1 VRFAACGT
9 PMSITS
15 IEIQYES
22 DPSPL
27 IWTLNVEQEYN
38 GYKATTVFGE
48 IKSLDALDAR
58 NGKTEKV
65 CV

>member
-1 VRFAACGT
+1 MRFAACGT
-9 PMSITS
+9 PMSIRS
-15 IEIQYES
+15 IEMQYES

-27 IWTLNVEQEYN
+27 IWTLNVEQEWPPN

-48 IKSLDALDAR
+48 IMSLDAR